1 MRKPSS
7 TLSPVA
13 LVVTVIVY
21 CDSEPFVSQQS
32 SVEHISCDLLVS
44 DLNAN
49 YLDNAV
55 FVVVSVYRATRMLR
69 NMSLNLSV
77 CWFVTRQYGAG
88 MPKTWSVFS
97 LSGNSV
103 IVEQS

>member
-7 TLSPVA
+7 TLSRVA

-55 FVVVSVYRATRMLR
+55 FVVVLVYRATRMLR

-77 CWFVTRQYGAG
+77 CWFVTRQYDTIRYDTIEEINVDSKAEY
-88 MPKTWSVFS
+88 TA
-97 LSGNSV
+97 
-103 IVEQS
+103 